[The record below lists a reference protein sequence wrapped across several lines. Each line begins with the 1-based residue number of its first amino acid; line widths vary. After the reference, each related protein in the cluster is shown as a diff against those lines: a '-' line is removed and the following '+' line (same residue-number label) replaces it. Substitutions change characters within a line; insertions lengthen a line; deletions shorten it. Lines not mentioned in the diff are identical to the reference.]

1 MELEKYT
8 QYQETKL
15 HGKLG
20 FAYATYLCTIPL
32 DFDRVNL
39 HWHDQDRKSTR
50 LNSSHPTTSRMPSS
64 A

>member
-39 HWHDQDRKSTR
+39 HWHDQ
-50 LNSSHPTTSRMPSS
+50 M
-64 A
+64 

>member
-39 HWHDQDRKSTR
+39 
-50 LNSSHPTTSRMPSS
+50 PTLCTKLPDFNG
-64 A
+64 